1 MLTSETRFNSIT
13 YSRKTTEESVTI
25 TIPDRRCSASP
36 PESVATT
43 STVPPVYCTP
53 TSAHRDLQNPSLLH
67 ASVSPGLVAPQL
79 ATFTPHVPRPDELHP
94 PPVGASAQGYYV
106 VTVGQEVGI
115 FFHWLDCHARV
126 TGITNA
132 AHTRY
137 DHWAEALAVYTRHHR
152 AGLVRAIPTV
162 GGPFWPSVDEE
173 NTALF
178 SSPTPF
184 PSPTPSDASNHSGS
198 DNEFWSYLEDLSEQM
213 SQVAL

>member
-1 MLTSETRFNSIT
+1 MFPAQMSCI
-13 YSRKTTEESVTI
+13 
-25 TIPDRRCSASP
+25 
-36 PESVATT
+36 
-43 STVPPVYCTP
+43 
-53 TSAHRDLQNPSLLH
+53 LLLW
-67 ASVSPGLVAPQL
+67 ALVAQ
-79 ATFTPHVPRPDELHP
+79 V
-94 PPVGASAQGYYV
+94 YYV
-106 VTVGQEVGI
+106 VTVGQEVGD
-115 FFHWLDCHARV
+115 LLPLARCHAQV
-126 TGITNA
+126 TGITNVGSTHA
-132 AHTRY
+132 MIIGLRL
-137 DHWAEALAVYTRHHR
+137 LAVYTRHHR